1 MPVVQTFEETLD
13 TDERLAALAAAMNRL
28 PAEAVVRRLTAADA
42 DILRVD
48 RAHVDPA
55 RVDQTDHPAPEPHAP
70 ATTPLPLGTVRP
82 ATECAPRQALD
93 AAAPAAG
100 ATPALLPASVPISL
114 SIPVPEPLVGL
125 LPGGLRRG
133 EAATLATKNQGPD
146 FLALALLAEALKAGL
161 WCAVIGVPELGLAA
175 LAGLLGPAAQ
185 RQAALDRLILVA
197 EPGEQWAEITATL
210 ADGVD
215 LLLARPVTPVRAET
229 AQRVDARLRQGRSAG
244 TRHSAALLVL
254 GGWPTARLALR
265 VARMD
270 WTGLDGI
277 GATAGT
283 GHLTAGRAT
292 VVAQGRATAGR
303 PRAARLWLPDATGAV
318 RSLSSDNPRIVN
330 QPTTIPSRP
339 SQAGL
344 DAPAVMEPAIA
355 APSLTLI
362 PAAMP
367 PAPGPASASPTSSAS
382 PDSPSPVRSPSPTS
396 PVSPAA

>member
-1 MPVVQTFEETLD
+1 M
-13 TDERLAALAAAMNRL
+13 
-28 PAEAVVRRLTAADA
+28 
-42 DILRVD
+42 
-48 RAHVDPA
+48 
-55 RVDQTDHPAPEPHAP
+55 
-70 ATTPLPLGTVRP
+70 
-82 ATECAPRQALD
+82 
-93 AAAPAAG
+93 
-100 ATPALLPASVPISL
+100 
-114 SIPVPEPLVGL
+114 

-215 LLLARPVTPVRAET
+215 LLLARPATPVRAET
-229 AQRVDARLRQGRSAG
+229 AQRVDARLRQGRAAG

-303 PRAARLWLPDATGAV
+303 PRVARLWLPDATGAV
-318 RSLSSDNPRIVN
+318 RSLSSDNPRTVN
-330 QPTTIPSRP
+330 HPTTIPSRP

-344 DAPAVMEPAIA
+344 AAPAAVEPALA

-367 PAPGPASASPTSSAS
+367 PAPGPASASPA
-382 PDSPSPVRSPSPTS
+382 PPSPVLSPSPTS

>member
-1 MPVVQTFEETLD
+1 MPVVQTFEKTLD

-28 PAEAVVRRLTAADA
+28 PAEAAVRRLAADA
-42 DILRVD
+42 AILR
-48 RAHVDPA
+48 VDPA
-55 RVDQTDHPAPEPHAP
+55 RVDPADHPAPEPHAP
-70 ATTPLPLGTVRP
+70 S
-82 ATECAPRQALD
+82 
-93 AAAPAAG
+93 APAR
-100 ATPALLPASVPISL
+100 TPAPSRATVSATAVLGSAVSDATASLVHGST
-114 SIPVPEPLVGL
+114 SVSVPVPEPLVGL

-146 FLALALLAEALKAGL
+146 FLALALLAESLKAGL

-197 EPGEQWAEITATL
+197 EPAEQWAEITATL

-215 LLLARPVTPVRAET
+215 LLLARPTTPVRAET

-303 PRAARLWLPDATGAV
+303 PRVARLWLPDATGAV
-318 RSLSSDNPRIVN
+318 RSLSSDHPRTVN
-330 QPTTIPSRP
+330 HPTTIPSRP
-339 SQAGL
+339 SQAGP
-344 DAPAVMEPAIA
+344 DAPAAVEPAIA
-355 APSLTLI
+355 APSLTLL

-367 PAPGPASASPTSSAS
+367 PAPGPASSAS
-382 PDSPSPVRSPSPTS
+382 PASSSPALSPSPTS